1 MDTRTKR
8 SSTGHLIGLVAA
20 LAVLVLFFLPW
31 VEVGVSFVKTNL
43 SGYQLATGSGPAGL
57 NISSWTSLLVVP
69 ASMLVVIAAVLAT
82 SLGYRPASHGDRWIS
97 IALIA
102 AGGVSVA
109 AILYQYFDL
118 NAEFNKNVLGVLA
131 QNLVSHVFG
140 WGASLAGSLVVV
152 IGGVLDL
159 RSSNAENTLGM
170 ASGGRQ

>member
-1 MDTRTKR
+1 M
-8 SSTGHLIGLVAA
+8 IGLLAA

-31 VEVGVSFVKTNL
+31 VEVGASFVKTNL

-69 ASMLVVIAAVLAT
+69 ASMLVVLAAVLAT
-82 SLGYRPASHGDRWIS
+82 ILGYRPASLDDRWIS
-97 IALIA
+97 IGLIV
-102 AGGVSVA
+102 AGFVSAA

-140 WGASLAGSLVVV
+140 WGASLAGSLVVLV
-152 IGGVLDL
+152 GGVLDI
-159 RSSNAENTLGM
+159 RSSSADNTRTM
-170 ASGGRQ
+170 AAGGR

>member
-1 MDTRTKR
+1 MHPQTNR

-31 VEVGVSFVKTNL
+31 VEVGASFVKTNL

-57 NISSWTSLLVVP
+57 SISSWTSLLLVP

-82 SLGYRPASHGDRWIS
+82 TLGYRPAPRGDRWIS

-102 AGGVSVA
+102 AGGVSAA

-118 NAEFNKNVLGVLA
+118 NAEFNKNVIGVLA

-140 WGASLAGSLVVV
+140 WGASLAGSLVVAV
-152 IGGVLDL
+152 GGVLDM
-159 RSSNAENTLGM
+159 RSSSAENTLTM
-170 ASGGRQ
+170 AAGPR